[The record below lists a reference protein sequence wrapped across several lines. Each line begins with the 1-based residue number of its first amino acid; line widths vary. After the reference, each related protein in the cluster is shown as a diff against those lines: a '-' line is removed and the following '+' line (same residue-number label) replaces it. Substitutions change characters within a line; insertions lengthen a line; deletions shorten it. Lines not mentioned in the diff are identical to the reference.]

1 MEKRVEKMEA
11 KKEQNKMKL
20 LFAGAAVSLLA
31 TNSFATTT
39 GANESFG
46 DLFDIFEEW
55 LTGNLGKLLA
65 LLGFAG
71 TFIVYMM
78 THKGS
83 VLFIGIVIS
92 LIAGGMV
99 GISQTF
105 FGAGID
111 TFN

>member
-1 MEKRVEKMEA
+1 M
-11 KKEQNKMKL
+11 KKEELKNEQKKGKL
-20 LFAGAAVSLLA
+20 LLVGAGVALLSTSAFASSSG
-31 TNSFATTT
+31 
-39 GANESFG
+39 GEESFG
-46 DLFDIFEEW
+46 ELFDVFEGW

-71 TFIVYMM
+71 TFLVYMM

-83 VLFIGIVIS
+83 VLFVGIVIS

-105 FGAGID
+105 FGAG
-111 TFN
+111 TEAFKQ

>member
-1 MEKRVEKMEA
+1 MKKEEL
-11 KKEQNKMKL
+11 KKEQKKGNL
-20 LFAGAAVSLLA
+20 LIIGAGVALLSSSA
-31 TNSFATTT
+31 FATSDD
-39 GANESFG
+39 SFG
-46 DLFDIFEEW
+46 DLFKIFEEW

-83 VLFIGIVIS
+83 VLFVGVVIS
-92 LIAGGMV
+92 LLAGGMV

-105 FGAGID
+105 FSAGTD
-111 TFN
+111 SFNQ